1 MQLNESQGE
10 PFWYIHYWC
19 ATERTGE
26 DDSGNP
32 TPWPREWRCRADSK
46 KAEAER
52 YRSLKD
58 LASTCERKEPLVLP
72 PNAGEIL
79 FGILAE
85 IWEWDY
91 VERLVGG
98 KPLIAAS
105 TKGKYRN
112 PLHNHYSAALGG
124 NHRLISTLHGL
135 PSKPARTFLPS
146 LFFSLS
152 QPYQMPPQRAKPK
165 PDAV

>member
-1 MQLNESQGE
+1 MKVRANRSGISTTGAQPSELVKTTPEIQRLGPASGDAALTRKRPRRSVTAPSKIWPQRASARSRSCF
-10 PFWYIHYWC
+10 P
-19 ATERTGE
+19 RT
-26 DDSGNP
+26 P
-32 TPWPREWRCRADSK
+32 VRFC
-46 KAEAER
+46 
-52 YRSLKD
+52 
-58 LASTCERKEPLVLP
+58 
-72 PNAGEIL
+72 
-79 FGILAE
+79 GILAE